1 VSQLDLDGK
10 FSCGAQGIV
19 RETIALF
26 MLVAVLAGLRWDG
39 HPLEISGGPEGHAD
53 QRGGA

>member
-1 VSQLDLDGK
+1 VSQLDLDGE
-10 FSCGAQGIV
+10 FCCGAHGIA

-26 MLVAVLAGLRWDG
+26 MLVAVLAGLPCDG
-39 HPLEISGGPEGHAD
+39 HPLEISGEPEGHAD

>member
-1 VSQLDLDGK
+1 MSQLDLDGE
-10 FSCGAQGIV
+10 FCCGAQGIA
-19 RETIALF
+19 RDMIALF
-26 MLVAVLAGLRWDG
+26 MLVAVLAGLPWDR